1 MKALSSA
8 IVVAAGLYSL
18 SHAEPTFRGLPPLFS
33 FVAAVIAVA
42 LGLVAWWAALKN
54 ER

>member
-8 IVVAAGLYSL
+8 IIVAAGLFSL
-18 SHAEPTFRGLPPLFS
+18 SQAEPAFRGLPPLIS